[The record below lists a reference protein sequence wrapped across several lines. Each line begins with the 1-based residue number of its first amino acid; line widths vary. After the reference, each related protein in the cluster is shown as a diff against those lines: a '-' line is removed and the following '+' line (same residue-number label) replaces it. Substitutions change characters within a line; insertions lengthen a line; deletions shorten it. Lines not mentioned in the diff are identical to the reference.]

1 MKSTLNK
8 ISNSLRK
15 AVLLAILFLSAA
27 QVKAQYEPHFTQ
39 YMFNEMFINPAYAG
53 ARECISATGLYRKQW
68 VGIDGAPVTETV
80 SIHSPFFDN
89 KMGIGLAV
97 VNEKIGVTQNT
108 GFNASYAYRMPL
120 SKGKLSLGLQIG
132 AVNHYE
138 ELSKLTTV
146 QSGDAQFA
154 NNTPKL
160 LLPNA
165 GFGAFYYTQKF
176 YAGLSIPHLIL
187 NTVDAASIK
196 KVTNK
201 ASVKD
206 WHYYITAGYI
216 AKVSDNIKLKPTI
229 MIKEVVG
236 SPMQFDASLNALF
249 VDVFWVGAA
258 YRTGDAVSAI
268 AGIQITKQL
277 RLGYAYDYTLSKL
290 KKYNTGTH
298 EITLGFDFSFD
309 KSKIANP
316 RFF

>member
-8 ISNSLRK
+8 ISSSLKK
-15 AVLLAILFLSAA
+15 AVLLAILFLGVT

-165 GFGAFYYTQKF
+165 GFGAFYYTQNF

-216 AKVSDNIKLKPTI
+216 AKVSDDIKLKPTI

>member
-8 ISNSLRK
+8 ISNSLKK
-15 AVLLAILFLSAA
+15 AVLLAILFLGVT

-216 AKVSDNIKLKPTI
+216 AKVSDDIKLKPTI

-249 VDVFWVGAA
+249 VDVFWLGAA

>member
-8 ISNSLRK
+8 ISNSLKK
-15 AVLLAILFLSAA
+15 AVLLAILFLGVT

-165 GFGAFYYTQKF
+165 GFGAFYYTQNF

-249 VDVFWVGAA
+249 VDVFWVGVA

-277 RLGYAYDYTLSKL
+277 RLGYAYEYTLSKL

>member
-8 ISNSLRK
+8 ISNSLK
-15 AVLLAILFLSAA
+15 KVVLLAILFLSAA

-97 VNEKIGVTQNT
+97 VNEKIGVTKNT

-176 YAGLSIPHLIL
+176 YAGLSIPRLIL

-216 AKVSDNIKLKPTI
+216 AKVSDNVKLKPTI

-268 AGIQITKQL
+268 AGIQITKQF

>member
-8 ISNSLRK
+8 ISSSLKK
-15 AVLLAILFLSAA
+15 AVLLAILFLGVT

-97 VNEKIGVTQNT
+97 VNEKIGVTTNT

-165 GFGAFYYTQKF
+165 GFGAFYYTQNF

-216 AKVSDNIKLKPTI
+216 AKVSDDIKLKPTI

-268 AGIQITKQL
+268 AGIQITKQF